1 MMDLCDIHLKISEKT
16 KKIQASRII
25 SSFPLSIFDNNCIL
39 RNSNKLE
46 LAKEI
51 ATRAN
56 YDPGTEKK
64 TTQRKKM
71 KN

>member
-64 TTQRKKM
+64 QRKERK
-71 KN
+71 